1 MADSTMPQGIGGR
14 GDMETPYDWITV
26 GIFAGLVVLFMQRS
40 TSDEV
45 QDEND
50 SLWLYLGAGLGCAV
64 SNYIGNKG
72 MHIIA
77 IPLILAT
84 LGFIFYY
91 LKPFKSWPKR

>member
-1 MADSTMPQGIGGR
+1 
-14 GDMETPYDWITV
+14 METPYDWVTV

-40 TSDEV
+40 TSVEV

-50 SLWLYLGAGLGCAV
+50 SLLLYLGAGLGCAV

-72 MHIIA
+72 LHLIA

-84 LGFIFYY
+84 LAFIFYY
-91 LKPFKSWPKR
+91 LRPFKSWPRR